1 MIRDEKTY
9 IAWHSGIA
17 VSAATLYGMD
27 TVNTDDRL
35 WNEAG
40 GPFFLSFYE
49 QGNTVNYAVAD
60 ADAEGFIDR
69 VLRQSEADS
78 AAGAA
83 PSPPAPAMPGVA
95 DRAGTEIRIGM
106 KIFPFR
112 DPALMKQWL
121 AELRLKCGEPLTPAE
136 FYRASHPAPTPPE
149 GTAEVTKIVEQQVL
163 PYRPAA
169 MLGPGPDNCR
179 SELLAEDGFT
189 VLSVFQNGMHLEYI
203 LPPELLPEVNA
214 AAKGLLASQRDS
226 PRQTGDEDAW
236 VKFRGREEEFD
247 AEPEAVLE
255 LFQSLASRCGDPIP
269 RKERMDFYKVYLPS
283 VRKKLDAAWNCPL
296 CVWKRNTGGY
306 CQGCGAKKEDIPAGG
321 AVSAPKPRAE
331 TPWRCSCGAEGNS
344 GGYCAECG
352 RAYDY
357 PPLTGHITFGYRKG
371 QSMFGGIGMMRLGM
385 TDVFTP
391 APAQA
396 APKESAPPSGAK
408 WYCTECGT
416 PNTGRFCTECGKAR
430 YG

>member
-17 VSAATLYGMD
+17 VSAMSLYGMD

-49 QGNTVNYAVAD
+49 NGNTVNYAVAD
-60 ADAEGFIDR
+60 ADAEKFIDR
-69 VLRQSEADS
+69 VLRQSEADL
-78 AAGAA
+78 AEGAA
-83 PSPPAPAMPGVA
+83 PASPALGMAGVA
-95 DRAGTEIRIGM
+95 DRTGAEIRIGM
-106 KIFPFR
+106 KLFPFR
-112 DPALMKQWL
+112 DPALMKTWL
-121 AELRLKCGEPLTPAE
+121 AELREKCGEPLTPAE
-136 FYRASHPAPTPPE
+136 FYRASHPAPAPPE
-149 GTAEVTKIVEQQVL
+149 GEAEVTKIVEQQVL
-163 PYRPAA
+163 PYRPPA

-179 SELLAEDGFT
+179 SELLAEEGFA

-214 AAKGLLASQRDS
+214 AAKGLLAGQRDG
-226 PRQTGDEDAW
+226 PRKEGDEDAW

-247 AEPEAVLE
+247 AEPEAVLG
-255 LFQSLASRCGDPIP
+255 LFQALAGRCGDPIP

-283 VRKKLDAAWNCPL
+283 VRKKLDAAWDCPL
-296 CVWKRNTGGY
+296 CAWKRNTGGH
-306 CQGCGAKKEDIPAGG
+306 CQGCGAKKEDLLSGR

-331 TPWRCSCGAEGNS
+331 TPWRCNCGAEGNV

-357 PPLTGHITFGYRKG
+357 PPLTGRTTFGYRRG
-371 QSMFGGIGMMRLGM
+371 QSMFSGLGMMGI
-385 TDVFTP
+385 FGSGGFAP
-391 APAQA
+391 APVQES
-396 APKESAPPSGAK
+396 PKQPAPPGPGEWFCTACGARNSGK
-408 WYCTECGT
+408 
-416 PNTGRFCTECGKAR
+416 FCTECGKAKHD
-430 YG
+430 